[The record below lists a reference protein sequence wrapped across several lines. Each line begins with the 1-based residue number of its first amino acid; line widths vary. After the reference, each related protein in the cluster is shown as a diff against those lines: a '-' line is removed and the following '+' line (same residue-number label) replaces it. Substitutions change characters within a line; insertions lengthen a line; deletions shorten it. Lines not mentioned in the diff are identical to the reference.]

1 MARHLGMLA
10 TRMGDLKLAEQHL
23 RCAIAAAEAM
33 PSPVFVSLSSMY
45 CARVVLW
52 DGRSGARER
61 AGELFSTAIATA
73 KASELWAIAR
83 HCRQIAE
90 GMSLRLPA
98 PRASDGG
105 AVASVSSDRP

>member
-1 MARHLGMLA
+1 MLA

-23 RCAIAAAEAM
+23 RRAIAAAEAM
-33 PSPVFVSLSSMY
+33 PSPVFVTLSSMY

-61 AGELFSTAIATA
+61 AGELLSNAIATA
-73 KASELWAIAR
+73 KASELWALAR

-90 GMSLRLPA
+90 AMSLRLPP
-98 PRASDGG
+98 PRPSDGG
-105 AVASVSSDRP
+105 ADASVLRDRP